1 MAYAIGID
9 LGTTNSVIS
18 VCRRRV
24 PETVHIDGRSTLPS
38 VVSFRDNG
46 SVLVGQA
53 AKARVLL
60 SPDKTVSSSK
70 RFMGDRRKTYRV
82 GHKSLTAVNVAS
94 MVIKKLVEGARD
106 TLREDIWDAVITV
119 PAYFNEAQRE
129 DTRRAGEE
137 AGLNVLRLMPEP
149 TAAALAYGLDKR
161 KDQTIM
167 VYDLGGGTFDVSLLS
182 VRGNKFDV
190 KAVGGDTQLGG
201 DDFDE
206 IMMAWANEH
215 FRAQSGLDLFR
226 GLSRETLLARQ
237 RLKEACE
244 TAKIELSEAS
254 SAVIAVPDCLGKH
267 LELEISRLEFNTLV
281 SPLLQRTVES
291 MKAVLRDAG
300 LRACDV
306 DRVILVGGS
315 TKSRLVQEVVT
326 DEIKEPYVAERVDEV
341 VAHGA
346 AIMASSLFLPE
357 EDMAPIEVTE
367 VTGHTLG
374 IDMLSD
380 NNQVVFRPIIPRQ
393 TKYPCRRGFLGS
405 TSRPMQDQVDIHV
418 FRGEAAAPT
427 QNVYLGEL
435 SLPVREPEKEL
446 LPIGAIFELD
456 ADGIIHFTA
465 VQLPRGPAL
474 QPIIQFAME
483 RDAELELET
492 VDALIQNG
500 QAHAKTVD
508 ISYTKEPAQE

>member
-1 MAYAIGID
+1 M
-9 LGTTNSVIS
+9 
-18 VCRRRV
+18 
-24 PETVHIDGRSTLPS
+24 
-38 VVSFRDNG
+38 
-46 SVLVGQA
+46 LVGQA

-60 SPDKTVSSSK
+60 SPETTVSSCK
-70 RFMGDRRKTYRV
+70 RYMGDKHKAYRI
-82 GHKSLTAVNVAS
+82 GHKTLTPVNMATMILRKLIESARQSLGD
-94 MVIKKLVEGARD
+94 E
-106 TLREDIWDAVITV
+106 IWDAVITV

-149 TAAALAYGLDKR
+149 TAAALAYGLDKG

-167 VYDLGGGTFDVSLLS
+167 VYDLGGGTFDVSVLS
-182 VRGNKFDV
+182 VNGNRFDV
-190 KAVGGDTQLGG
+190 KAVGGDSRLGG

-206 IMMAWANEH
+206 ILMAWANEH
-215 FRAQSGLDLFR
+215 FRDETGLDLFR
-226 GLSRETLLARQ
+226 GLNRETLLARQ

-244 TAKIELSEAS
+244 TAKIELSESS
-254 SAVIAVPDCLGKH
+254 SATIAVPDCLGKH

-281 SPLLQRTVES
+281 APLLHRTVQS

-300 LRACDV
+300 IRACDV

-315 TKSRLVQEVVT
+315 TKSKLVQEVVT

-346 AIMASSLFLPE
+346 AIMASTLFLPE
-357 EDMAPIEVTE
+357 EDSTPIEVTE

-380 NNQVVFRPIIPRQ
+380 DKEVVFRPIIARQ
-393 TKYPCRRGFLGS
+393 TRYPCRRGFLGS
-405 TSRPMQDQVDIHV
+405 TSREMQDQVDLHV
-418 FRGEAAAPT
+418 FRGEETDPT

-435 SLPVREPEKEL
+435 SLPIREPDKDS

-465 VQLPRGPAL
+465 VQLPRGQAL

-483 RDAELELET
+483 RNAELELNT
-492 VDALIQNG
+492 VDALIRNG

-508 ISYTKEPAQE
+508 ISYTKDS